1 MKEQSTSFRRFT
13 HKAALVA
20 AVALPFAATSVQA
33 QDLLTA
39 TEYVPD
45 HAAIQAMKVPSPGA
59 AFSMPNA
66 PIIPDP
72 RISILPPDVA
82 ADEAYWQAMQRARA
96 GSARF
101 GGIGDGGD
109 PAVITPTS
117 DPILYTEEETEEGA
131 NDTFDTAE
139 RIQQLRTGKN
149 RKKNV
154 ATVSGS
160 LGQRPENRVLT
171 QTEDDGAIPLALDSG
186 VSGTPD
192 QFSFSGV
199 IGDGPNPGVTSD
211 YDMVKVTLPA
221 GTTFEISV
229 ATPEP
234 FGDLDPF
241 VTFYLEDGTII
252 FQQDDGGD
260 GFDTFVQLTVGANDL
275 TFIMAIGGFGAFE
288 PLDPFDSSAGSIT
301 GLVGSEGT
309 YDFSMFVFPN
319 GAAPTDVYT
328 FKMDKGDVLGAAARV
343 DGNPILEIF
352 NMDGDFEKGVAGFG
366 SFADPNSPLPING
379 NGVIDYV
386 AEASGTYGVSL
397 TGGFGEYELDIGIY
411 RPGFEEQGRRVQLIW
426 LDYNGGPVSKEPW
439 FGFPLITDHTPFSGF
454 LPAWGL
460 PDSPA
465 DVRRITTGIT
475 AEVSRTL
482 GAELAAT
489 GVNPWIRPYVL
500 GNDGTGIPSFLEPF
514 IEQGRF
520 EIFGLTF
527 EVSVVEVSGTTQEA
541 FINTIGIASSI
552 DPGNYGANDVALM
565 LLDVLS
571 APATPGANANGTFSL
586 NDVILAP
593 GVTKEQLVIQAI
605 ANVTS
610 HEAGHYLGNFH
621 TDGVFSSDANIMD
634 EGPGGLFNLAGI
646 GPSGIFGADD
656 TVNVQFIDDTYSVLE
671 GFQGDE
677 NTTVNTGH
685 ALSFSPRKEIER
697 E

>member
-20 AVALPFAATSVQA
+20 AVALPFAATSVHA

-39 TEYVPD
+39 TEFVPD
-45 HAAIQAMKVPSPGA
+45 HAAIQAVKVPAPGA
-59 AFSMPNA
+59 AFTMPNA

-82 ADEAYWQAMQRARA
+82 ADEGYWQAMQRARA
-96 GSARF
+96 SSRF
-101 GGIGDGGD
+101 GIGTDTTA
-109 PAVITPTS
+109 PIFTPTS
-117 DPILYTEEETEEGA
+117 EAIAYTEQETEEGT
-131 NDTFDTAE
+131 NDTFAGAE
-139 RIQQLRTGKN
+139 RVTGLRTG
-149 RKKNV
+149 RS
-154 ATVSGS
+154 ATGNLATISGS
-160 LGQRPENRVLT
+160 LGERPENRVLT
-171 QTEDDGAIPLALDSG
+171 QAEDDGAIPLALESG
-186 VSGTPD
+186 VTGGPD
-192 QFSFSGV
+192 SISFTGV

-211 YDMVKVTLPA
+211 YDMVRVSLPA
-221 GTTFEISV
+221 NTTFEISV

-260 GFDTFVQLTVGANDL
+260 GFDTFVRLTVGAAPLD
-275 TFIMAIGGFGAFE
+275 FVMAIGGFGAFE
-288 PLDPFDSSAGSIT
+288 PADPFDSSGGSVT
-301 GLVGSEGT
+301 GLIGSEGS
-309 YDFSMFVFPN
+309 YEFSMFVFPT
-319 GAAPTDVYT
+319 GDSPTDFFT
-328 FKMDKGDVLGAAARV
+328 FNMQKGDVLGAAARV
-343 DGNPILEIF
+343 DGNPVLEVY
-352 NMDGDFEKGVAGFG
+352 NMSGDFEKGVAGFG

-386 AEASGTYGVSL
+386 AEATGRYAVAV
-397 TGGFGEYELDIGIY
+397 TGGFGEYEMDIGIY
-411 RPGFEEQGRRVQLIW
+411 RPGFEEQGRRIQLIW
-426 LDYNGGPVSKEPW
+426 LDYNGGPVDKQPW
-439 FGFPLITDHTPFSGF
+439 FGFPFVTNHTPFRGF

-460 PDSPA
+460 PDSDA
-465 DVRRITTGIT
+465 DVRRITSAIT

-482 GAELAAT
+482 GSELAAT
-489 GVNPWIRPYVL
+489 RTNPFLRSYVV
-500 GNDGTGIPSFLEPF
+500 GNDGTGIPNFLEPF
-514 IEQGRF
+514 IEMGRF
-520 EIFGLTF
+520 EIFGITF

-552 DPGNYGANDVALM
+552 DPGNYGGNDAALM

-621 TDGVFSSDANIMD
+621 TDGVFSADANIMD

-677 NTTVNTGH
+677 NTTTNT
-685 ALSFSPRKEIER
+685 AYSQSFSPRSINR